1 MKNKKC
7 LSEDEFR
14 QKVDGFSIDKANEET
29 VETGYKIVDYPLYQ
43 THSLDY
49 DKTRDNKENKGS
61 EGV

>member
-1 MKNKKC
+1 MKNKKG

-14 QKVDGFSIDKANEET
+14 QKVDGFSIDPANDEMG
-29 VETGYKIVDYPLYQ
+29 ETGYKIVDYPLYQ

-49 DKTRDNKENKGS
+49 DKKRDDKENKGS

>member
-1 MKNKKC
+1 MKNKKS

-14 QKVDGFSIDKANEET
+14 QKVDGFSIDPANDKT
-29 VETGYKIVDYPLYQ
+29 AETGYKIVDYPLYQ

-49 DKTRDNKENKGS
+49 DKTRDVKKNKGS